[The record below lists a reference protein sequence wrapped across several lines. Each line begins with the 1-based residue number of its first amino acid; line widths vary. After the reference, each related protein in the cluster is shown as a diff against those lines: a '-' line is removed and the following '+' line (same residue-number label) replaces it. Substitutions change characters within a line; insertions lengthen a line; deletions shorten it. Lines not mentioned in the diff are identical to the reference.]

1 MIPASFFEYLCRD
14 IFITDLPPRYSID
27 DCPPDYY
34 DIYPPKSIPLSSL
47 AKVTSPAVAATTVTT
62 ATNDTIT
69 PSEAV
74 PNDNAVTAQS
84 SSSQAQHD
92 EVDEVSHY
100 NTVIRYIFV
109 CKIFLYDYFC
119 MKVLCTKI
127 LVNSY
132 S

>member
-1 MIPASFFEYLCRD
+1 MCRD

-47 AKVTSPAVAATTVTT
+47 AKVTSPAVATTTVATTTVTT
-62 ATNDTIT
+62 ATNDMIT
-69 PSEAV
+69 LSEAV

-92 EVDEVSHY
+92 GVDEVSHY

-127 LVNSY
+127 LLNSY